1 MKRIQ
6 TYYQTLWKSL
16 ESMVQEVK
24 SLMKKGKFN
33 AVFQMIE
40 SFDNSISD
48 KYEAFFFLQK
58 DWNVIIGHKISG
70 TLSTEQAGVEENKL
84 MKRMLSFLERLKNE
98 FVPDQ
103 LFHQLPIEV
112 DEGNLWQWKEESRP
126 LQRMKWLQKL
136 LKSPS
141 GIVLVEV
148 IDEDGSAVMGPGILF
163 EENGLL
169 VEYALLSNAATAATS
184 RIQLRT
190 HPFYR
195 QPKTCSIQ
203 PGSWKG
209 STALG
214 YAYIKIK
221 EIQGLQKDQ
230 GFEWSYQSFL
240 TVNESVFLLE
250 PQLENAPAISLQ
262 IAKVGPDE
270 HYKKEI
276 LANFKVKKAGIPVF
290 NEDLKLVGMTIKNNR
305 SGNIQLVS
313 ISQLLADKEQF
324 GEEAPQSTAP
334 VEKRTVQFLG
344 LHHQYSCN
352 RINQHGDFTLKLDS
366 DIPQRVHLFFMYG
379 CDRQEHKGLF
389 NWFVAKMSGKD
400 LDYLAPKTVG
410 YPTVIHKSIVFPKGN
425 KEELL
430 KIALVKK
437 LATFFH
443 VPGRE
448 QVKLGEKNLQFIVD
462 HGRKLK
468 TLQPNDR
475 VAILFNIAE
484 GRWNASLIP
493 QIITWFMRAFC
504 AVELPKNAPQFF
516 FFFGVEYDPDRLD
529 IPQQIEAILEDLKNI
544 LDPMEELGMVTTEDV
559 EDWFDTY
566 EEFWDSH
573 TSRDL
578 AFKENFDGKP
588 EEMFM
593 DEVQRTLKTIIHKIN
608 EPVKDVKR
616 NSHS

>member
-58 DWNVIIGHKISG
+58 NWNGIEGQRMLG
-70 TLSTEQAGVEENKL
+70 TLSNEQAIVEENKL
-84 MKRMLSFLERLKNE
+84 AKRVLTFLEKLKSE
-98 FVPDQ
+98 FTPDQ

-112 DEGNLWQWKEESRP
+112 EATNLWQWKEESRP
-126 LQRMKWLQKL
+126 LQRMEWLLQIIKL
-136 LKSPS
+136 PKGIVQVKVTDAEGTTNS
-141 GIVLVEV
+141 GI
-148 IDEDGSAVMGPGILF
+148 GILF

-169 VEYALLSNAATAATS
+169 VEYGLLNNAATAATS
-184 RIQLRT
+184 RIQIST
-190 HPFYR
+190 TPFYR
-195 QPKTCSIQ
+195 ESINCSFQ

-209 STALG
+209 STTLG

-221 EIQGLQKDQ
+221 DIHDLQKSQ
-230 GFEWSYQSFL
+230 VFEWNYQSFL
-240 TVNESVFLLE
+240 TVNDQVFLLE
-250 PQLENAPAISLQ
+250 PQLERTPAISL
-262 IAKVGPDE
+262 KMVNVGPE
-270 HYKKEI
+270 TQYTKEI
-276 LANFKVKKAGIPVF
+276 NANFKINRAGIPVF
-290 NEDLKLVGMTIKNNR
+290 NEDLKLVGMTVKDSR
-305 SGNIQLVS
+305 GGRIQLVS
-313 ISQLLADKEQF
+313 LSQLFNDIKQF
-324 GEEAPQSTAP
+324 GEEEPLSVAPL
-334 VEKRTVQFLG
+334 EKRAVKFLG

-366 DIPQRVHLFFMYG
+366 DTLQKVHLFFIYG

-389 NWFVAKMSGKD
+389 NWLVAKMAGKD

-425 KEELL
+425 RAELL

-475 VAILFNIAE
+475 VAILFSISE
-484 GRWNASLIP
+484 GRWNSDLIP

-529 IPQQIEAILEDLKNI
+529 IPRQIEATLEDLKNI
-544 LDPMEELGMVTTEDV
+544 LDPMEELGMVTTDDV

-566 EEFWDSH
+566 QEFWDSH
-573 TSRDL
+573 SSRDL
-578 AFKENFDGKP
+578 ALKENFDGKP

-608 EPVKDVKR
+608 ESAKDVNR
-616 NSHS
+616 HS